1 MAEMGATRQKDH
13 RNMTQTKNLF
23 DDTFLG
29 ADGVAI
35 FELVLGKVDVW
46 GWASSLNLV
55 DRAF

>member
-1 MAEMGATRQKDH
+1 MGATRQKDY
-13 RNMTQTKNLF
+13 RNMTQIKNLF

-46 GWASSLNLV
+46 GWAPSLNLV